1 MSHLKGKSK
10 FMIAV
15 ILLITIF
22 TGVALGGTFD
32 KEIPLAIPEV
42 KYSYSKLENGLEIF
56 VFEDHK
62 TPLVEVGLWY
72 KVGSLDE
79 PEGLT
84 GISHL
89 LEHTMFLGTDTL
101 AKDQIHNLVKKVG
114 GYNNASTHWSYTK
127 YYEELPS
134 ANLELGIAIEADRM
148 RNLKIGPTEFEREKE
163 VVMQERRRSI
173 ENNPIR
179 SAYEEIMATAF
190 QQSPLHHQIIGW
202 MKDIKG
208 ITVEQIEDYYR
219 QFYAPNNA
227 VLVVFGD
234 ADPKAVKELAEQYFG
249 NYQAQSI
256 DRIQPIEP
264 SQDEE
269 RAITIEKM
277 IKIPYIIMVYKL
289 PAGNHPDLTSIEI
302 LLEILI
308 NKPTSRINTELKQNQ
323 EVILGAGSWVSRLPI
338 PGYAQVILIPSS
350 VQKIETVTK
359 GFDLELSRLIE
370 NGITDEELQVIKK
383 KVLKEL
389 VFAQKDLKS
398 FKDIIIEGRL
408 NYNDPDFYQKEIK
421 AINALTKEDLIKAAK
436 KYFDKQNR
444 TVGYIVPQN
453 N

>member
-1 MSHLKGKSK
+1 
-10 FMIAV
+10 
-15 ILLITIF
+15 
-22 TGVALGGTFD
+22 
-32 KEIPLAIPEV
+32 
-42 KYSYSKLENGLEIF
+42 
-56 VFEDHK
+56 
-62 TPLVEVGLWY
+62 
-72 KVGSLDE
+72 
-79 PEGLT
+79 
-84 GISHL
+84 
-89 LEHTMFLGTDTL
+89 
-101 AKDQIHNLVKKVG
+101 
-114 GYNNASTHWSYTK
+114 
-127 YYEELPS
+127 
-134 ANLELGIAIEADRM
+134 
-148 RNLKIGPTEFEREKE
+148 
-163 VVMQERRRSI
+163 
-173 ENNPIR
+173 
-179 SAYEEIMATAF
+179 
-190 QQSPLHHQIIGW
+190 

-269 RAITIEKM
+269 RALTIEKM